1 MGSRPLN
8 HSHKNTEDQCCP
20 AVLKQTLKELKL
32 SLGDDCFK
40 HTNIT
45 RLTHKLSTAVDDI
58 LIRLFQHHALDVN
71 GQFCLLALGS
81 YGRRE
86 LQLHS
91 DIDLLILHHEKTN
104 RAEINNAQHFIQD
117 CWDLG
122 LEVSHQITTVNACS
136 LLASKDITVISSLID
151 MHLLIGRASLME
163 DLIYQIHPLH
173 MWSSHDYYFAK
184 LKEQH
189 KRYEKYNETAYN
201 LEPNVKY
208 GPGGLRDLQIV
219 LQVSKRHFGI
229 KKLADG
235 IQYGFITE
243 KEHEEFLQCLHF
255 LWRIR
260 FALHTLA
267 EKNEERLLFDYQIK
281 LAKLFGYE
289 DKPHA
294 LAIEQFMKNYFKII
308 KRGRELNEVLL
319 QWFREAIV
327 HREKQVLIPL
337 DASFQLSNHY
347 IEVRHE
353 KLFAHHPLAL
363 LTIFLWI
370 ANDPNIEGIR
380 ASTIR
385 LIRQHLY
392 LLDDIFCASKPA
404 TTTFMAIL
412 RTPRSPYRALR
423 RMSRYG
429 VLGHY
434 LDSFAKVTGQM
445 QYDLFHVYTVDQHT
459 LFVVRNLSRFL
470 LSQYKTTFPLCAKL
484 IQNLEHRDI
493 LYLAALFHD
502 IAKGRGDDH
511 SELGAWEAHKFAVR
525 HELSEHEQN
534 LLIWLVKHHLLMS
547 QTAQRQD
554 IYDPKTIAQFCRLIP
569 QKEYLDHLY
578 LLTVADI
585 CATNPTLWNAWKDS
599 LLRELYLSAAGL
611 IEQEKTILDE
621 ASIILQRKQEA
632 LSILVNA
639 EISKKAADDLWAHF
653 EGKYFLHEPPEII
666 AQHTKAI
673 LKATSFPLI
682 LIMPHHT
689 QGGTEVFIY
698 MPHRDE
704 RFTITTTVL
713 CNQQATI
720 QEASIQTTHNHF
732 DIDTYI
738 ILDEKNQAFFDDH
751 RRANIKQALEI
762 HLKDTTTLPTTIER
776 RLSRAQAHFSF
787 EPMITFSDDNENQH
801 TCVFLV
807 TSDRPGLLS
816 IISRIFFTEKINL
829 HNAKIATAGER
840 VEDMFYITNHQKMK
854 LSTFEQDHLR
864 IKLLDVLMIRYS

>member
-1 MGSRPLN
+1 MGRILIN
-8 HSHKNTEDQCCP
+8 HSNHNNENLCCP
-20 AVLKQTLKELKL
+20 AVLKHTLQELKR

-40 HTNIT
+40 HSNIAT
-45 RLTHKLSTAVDDI
+45 ITYKLNTVIDEI
-58 LIRLFQHHALDVN
+58 LIRLFEHHALDVN
-71 GQFCLLALGS
+71 NQFCLLALGS

-91 DIDLLILHHEKTN
+91 DIDLLILHLETTD

-136 LLASKDITVISSLID
+136 LLASQDITVISSLID

-163 DLIYQIHPLH
+163 DLLYQIHPLH

-184 LKEQH
+184 LEEQR

-219 LQVSKRHFGI
+219 SQVSKRHFNI

-235 IQYGFITE
+235 IQYGFITD
-243 KEHEEFLQCLHF
+243 KEHEEFFHCLHF

-308 KRGRELNEVLL
+308 KRGRELNEMLL

-327 HREKQVLIPL
+327 HREKQVLLPL
-337 DASFQLSNHY
+337 DSSFQLSNHY

-353 KLFAHHPLAL
+353 KIFAQHPVAL

-370 ANDPNIEGIR
+370 ANDPSIEGIR

-392 LLDDIFCASKPA
+392 LLDNFFCASKPA
-404 TTTFMAIL
+404 TSTFLAIL
-412 RTPRSPYRALR
+412 RTSRSPYRALR

-459 LFVVRNLSRFL
+459 LFVVRNISRFL
-470 LSQYKTTFPLCAKL
+470 LSQYKTTFPLCAQL
-484 IQNLEHRDI
+484 MQNLQHRDI

-511 SELGAWEAHKFAVR
+511 SKLGAKEAHKFAVR
-525 HELSEHEQN
+525 HELSEHEQS

-611 IEQEKTILDE
+611 IEQENTVLDE
-621 ASIILQRKQEA
+621 SNIISRRKKEA
-632 LSILVNA
+632 LAFLA
-639 EISKKAADDLWAHF
+639 KADISKEAAYNLWINF
-653 EGKYFLHEPPEII
+653 EGKYFLHEPAEII
-666 AQHTKAI
+666 AEHTKAI
-673 LKATSFPLI
+673 LQATTFPLV

-713 CNQQATI
+713 SNQQATI
-720 QEASIQTTHNHF
+720 QEASIQTTHNSF

-738 ILDEKNQAFFDDH
+738 ILDEKNQALFDDH
-751 RRANIKQALEI
+751 RRANIKQALEM

-787 EPMITFSDDNENQH
+787 APTITFNDDNENQH

-816 IISRIFFTEKINL
+816 IISNIFLTEKINL

-840 VEDMFYITNHQKMK
+840 AEDMFYITNYQNLK
-854 LSTFEQDHLR
+854 LSTSEQDHLR
-864 IKLLDVLMIRYS
+864 IKLLDMLMTKYT